1 MGIALTVSKLHSEA
15 GSLATLSWT
24 PRSLLM
30 ASFVKLRTSSGV
42 CVHTG
47 GGWGGVRL
55 AMLDEDND
63 EEANIL
69 DRDEERRVAV
79 LQRGTE

>member
-1 MGIALTVSKLHSEA
+1 
-15 GSLATLSWT
+15 
-24 PRSLLM
+24 
-30 ASFVKLRTSSGV
+30 
-42 CVHTG
+42 
-47 GGWGGVRL
+47 
-55 AMLDEDND
+55 MLDEDND